1 MTAILT
7 DFNMADLRDI
17 WEMSRA
23 TLRIV
28 LILVIAWIALR
39 ALGRL
44 LKVFQV
50 FAMTRAEDNPEELKR
65 IGTLSHV
72 FRYIFTVLISVVTLM
87 LILSELGISIAPILA
102 TAGVAG
108 VAIGFGAQS
117 LVKDYFTGFI
127 LLLENQIRQG
137 DVVEVAGKGGF
148 VEEVTLRFVKLRDYD
163 GNVHFIPNGSISVV
177 TNMSRQFA
185 FSVIDIAVAYKEN
198 VDEVMAIMREVGK
211 QLRVDPAFK
220 DRILNEIEIAGVERL
235 GDSSVT
241 IRCRFQVTA
250 LSQWDVRREYY
261 RRIKHAFEERG
272 VEIPFPHVTLY
283 PGHNKDGSVDT
294 LIATPY
300 PDNFLPSKPPSGH
313 EARKN

>member
-1 MTAILT
+1 MDAIFT
-7 DFNMADLRDI
+7 NFNMADLREV
-17 WEMSRA
+17 WELSRA
-23 TLRIV
+23 SLRIV
-28 LILVIAWIALR
+28 LILVVAYVAFR

-44 LKVFQV
+44 LRVFQA
-50 FAMTRAEDNPEELKR
+50 FALTRAEDNPEELKR
-65 IGTLSHV
+65 ISTLSQV
-72 FRYIFTVLISVVTLM
+72 FRYIFTVLISIVTIM

-163 GNVHFIPNGSISVV
+163 GNVHFIPNGAISVV

-185 FSVIDIAVAYKEN
+185 FSVIDIGVAYKED
-198 VDEVMAIMREVGK
+198 VDEVMHIMREVGK
-211 QLRVDPAFK
+211 ALRNDPAFK
-220 DRILNEIEIAGVERL
+220 DRILSDIEMAGVDRL
-235 GDSSVT
+235 GESSIT

-250 LSQWDVRREYY
+250 LSQWDVRREFY
-261 RRIKHAFEERG
+261 RRIKRAFDEHG
-272 VEIPFPHVTLY
+272 IEIPFRHITVY
-283 PGHNKDGSVDT
+283 PGRHKDGQVDP
-294 LIATPY
+294 LIAEIPTTTNGQ
-300 PDNFLPSKPPSGH
+300 DSS
-313 EARKN
+313 EAPQLS

>member
-1 MTAILT
+1 MTAIWT
-7 DFNMADLRDI
+7 NFNMADLRDI
-17 WEMSRA
+17 WEMSRE

-28 LILVIAWIALR
+28 LILVIAYVAMR
-39 ALGRL
+39 AVGRL
-44 LKVFQV
+44 LKVFQA

-65 IGTLSHV
+65 VSTLSQV
-72 FRYIFTVLISVVTLM
+72 FRYIFTVLITVVTIM

-163 GNVHFIPNGSISVV
+163 GNVHFVPNGAISVV
-177 TNMSRQFA
+177 SNMSRQFA
-185 FSVIDIAVAYKEN
+185 FSVIDIRVAYKED
-198 VDEVMAIMREVGK
+198 VDEVIAIMKEVGK
-211 QLRVDPAFK
+211 ELRTDPNLK
-220 DRILNEIEIAGVERL
+220 DRILGDIEMAGVDALNE
-235 GDSSVT
+235 SHIV

-250 LSQWDVRREYY
+250 LSQWDVRRAFF
-261 RRIKHAFEERG
+261 RRIKQVFDERG
-272 VEIPFPHVTLY
+272 IEFPYQHLTLY
-283 PGHNKDGSVDT
+283 PGKSKDGNVDP
-294 LIATPY
+294 LIAEIP
-300 PDNFLPSKPPSGH
+300 LPQPNGDAPQH
-313 EARKN
+313 ERRLS